1 MHDPGMGR
9 QLVRQ
14 LAGQGCSVAAGDW
27 HKDTVADGAA
37 RAQAGAGPGVRVTCQ
52 ADDVSGEAQ
61 VLWFGDEPVM
71 VPIRRLASAVPA
83 HTWIS
88 ARAGRGRQ
96 HGRHRLLAAHPG
108 YPTVFLV
115 TAALILPAEFPHSVS
130 HPGQCTRARV
140 RGEGPVPT
148 DREG

>member
-37 RAQAGAGPGVRVTCQ
+37 RAQAGAGPGVRVTGQ
-52 ADDVSGEAQ
+52 AGDVSGEAQ
-61 VLWFGDEPVM
+61 ALRFGDEPVM
-71 VPIRRLASAVPA
+71 VPSGTWHPPSRRARGL
-83 HTWIS
+83 S

-140 RGEGPVPT
+140 RSKGPVPA
-148 DREG
+148 DRER